1 MPKIVYVEE
10 IHLNGEVLQTNGIHA
25 TRIEIVWISVH
36 FDATKNIEISKILPK
51 KVANLSR
58 LLYFGLTLCFHAIL
72 GLNQS
77 DTFGDRPT
85 QQDVS

>member
-36 FDATKNIEISKILPK
+36 FDATKNIEKDFTEK